1 VAVLEEADDKMV
13 LVLVLVIY
21 LNEYAHSVK
30 FIFLVE
36 LPDEPSTTF
45 ALLSP
50 VEIVNRLHR
59 EPVVF
64 ISGSIRE
71 VTIG

>member
-1 VAVLEEADDKMV
+1 MAVLEEADDKMV
-13 LVLVLVIY
+13 LVLLRPTC
-21 LNEYAHSVK
+21 LNDYAPAVK
-30 FIFLVE
+30 LIFLVE
-36 LPDEPSTTF
+36 LPNEPSATF
-45 ALLSP
+45 AWLTP
-50 VEIVNRLHR
+50 VEIVYRLHR

>member
-1 VAVLEEADDKMV
+1 MAVLEEADDNVV
-13 LVLVLVIY
+13 LGSS
-21 LNEYAHSVK
+21 LNDYAPAVK
-30 FIFLVE
+30 FIFIIQ
-36 LPDEPSTTF
+36 LPDEASATPT
-45 ALLSP
+45 P
-50 VEIVNRLHR
+50 VEIVYRLHR

>member
-1 VAVLEEADDKMV
+1 MAVLEEADDKMV
-13 LVLVLVIY
+13 LVLVIY
-21 LNEYAHSVK
+21 LNDYGPAVK
-30 FIFLVE
+30 FIFFVE
-36 LPDEPSTTF
+36 LPNEPSTTF
-45 ALLSP
+45 AFLSP
-50 VEIVNRLHR
+50 IEIVYRLHR